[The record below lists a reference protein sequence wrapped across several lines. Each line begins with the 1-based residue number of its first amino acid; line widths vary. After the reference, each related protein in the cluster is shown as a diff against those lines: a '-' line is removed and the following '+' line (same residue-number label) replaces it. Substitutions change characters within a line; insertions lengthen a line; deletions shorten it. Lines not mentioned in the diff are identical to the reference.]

1 MPSIVHAV
9 NPMIR
14 LLDFSVRVLTGAF
27 AFLVLLTV
35 ARADAPYSFAAT
47 PGQLPKAVAPVHYT
61 LDLRPNLQA
70 LTVTGSAI
78 IDIEVREPTDR
89 LVLNA
94 VDMTFSSALL
104 DGVAPAR
111 SITVDEDA
119 QTVTLTFPRT
129 IEAGRYKLRIAYS
142 GKINKFGRGI
152 YSIDYRTDDGRKRMI
167 ASHSEPSDAR
177 RIFPGWDEPA
187 FKATFDLTVTVPE
200 RFMAVSNMPIARE
213 EPTRNGRKRVSF
225 ERTPKMSTYLFVL
238 VAGELE
244 RLTGE
249 AEGITIGVVTT
260 RGKSANGR
268 YAIDQT
274 ADLLKYFNDYF
285 AAKYPLPKLDL
296 IALPSNSASAMEHWG
311 GITFFESGLLYD
323 PAKSSIETQ
332 RRVFSLLA
340 HEIAHQ
346 WLGNLVTT
354 AWWNDLWL
362 NEGFASWMQY
372 KAVDVLHPEW
382 QPWFNSNS
390 AKQGAMAQDAR
401 RGARAITQPVANETE
416 ARAVFDTITYSKGQA
431 VVRMT
436 ETYLGE
442 DVFRDA
448 MRRYM
453 KEHAYSNATS
463 ADLWHALDAVS
474 GKAVGSVA
482 SSYAAQPGVPL
493 VIADSRCV
501 DGEQRVALK
510 QDRFSVRDPA
520 AQPQRWQV
528 PVRFGLPDGTGA
540 TVLLDGEA
548 EIAAGHCGDAVKL
561 NLGDVGYYRVRYDAA
576 MQGAL
581 ARRLASMAPVDR
593 INLLADAWALTEANR
608 NPPSAY
614 FELADQLAGDD
625 HRSVADQVIRTLTR
639 VYGLQRGRPGQAAF
653 AAYARGALRPM
664 FDRIGWQA
672 VDSEPTDRALLRT
685 RLIRTLGDF
694 GDEAVLAEAKRRF
707 DAFQQDAASLPPNL
721 RDSVTHLV
729 GRGAD
734 RATYQT
740 LLELGRKS
748 TNTEERVRYYSA
760 LAAALDPALAR
771 ETLAIALTEELPSDV
786 GRRLI
791 GWVAEAEH
799 PDLAVE
805 FVKNNF
811 ETLATKHG
819 SSFRNT
825 FVSNLMANFSDP
837 ARAEELKGF
846 APAYETSGGRM
857 VAERTRERILADAEF
872 VAEQMP
878 AIDEWVRRRRNS
890 Q

>member
-1 MPSIVHAV
+1 MFD
-9 NPMIR
+9 R
-14 LLDFSVRVLTGAF
+14 FVRVLAG
-27 AFLVLLTV
+27 VLALLLLMAA
-35 ARADAPYSFAAT
+35 ARADAPYSFEAT
-47 PGQLPKAVAPVHYT
+47 PGQLPKTVAPLHYT
-61 LDLRPNLQA
+61 LDLQPNLEA
-70 LTVTGSAI
+70 LTVAGSVV
-78 IDIEVREPTDR
+78 IDIEVRAPTDR
-89 LVLNA
+89 MVLNA
-94 VDMTFSSALL
+94 VDMTFSAASLE
-104 DGVAPAR
+104 GIAPAR
-111 SITVDEDA
+111 SITVDKDA
-119 QTVTLTFPRT
+119 QTVTLSFPRV
-129 IEAGRYKLRIAYS
+129 IEVGRYKLRIAYS
-142 GKINKFGRGI
+142 AQINKFGRGI
-152 YSIDYRTDDGRKRMI
+152 YSIDYRTDDGRKQMI

-187 FKATFDLTVTVPE
+187 FKATFDLSVTVPE
-200 RFMAVSNMPIARE
+200 RFMAVSNMPVARE
-213 EPTRNGRKRVSF
+213 EPALSGSKRVSF
-225 ERTPKMSTYLFVL
+225 ERTPIMSTYLFVL

-268 YAIDQT
+268 YAIEQT

-296 IALPSNSASAMEHWG
+296 VALPSNNASAMEHWG
-311 GITFFESGLLYD
+311 AITFIESGLLYD
-323 PAKSSIETQ
+323 PAKSTIDTQ

-372 KAVDVLHPEW
+372 KVADALHPEW
-382 QPWFNSNS
+382 QPWFNSNG

-401 RGARAITQPVANETE
+401 RSARAITQQVANETE
-416 ARAVFDTITYSKGQA
+416 ASTVFDAITYSKGQA
-431 VVRMT
+431 VVRMV
-436 ETYLGE
+436 ETYVGE

-453 KEHAYSNATS
+453 KEHAYSNATT

-474 GKAVGSVA
+474 GKAIGALA
-482 SSYAAQPGVPL
+482 SSYAEQPGVPL

-501 DGEQRVALK
+501 NGEQRIALK
-510 QDRFSVRDPA
+510 QDRFTVRDPA

-528 PVRFGLPDGTGA
+528 PVRFGRPDGSGA
-540 TVLLDGEA
+540 TVLLDGQV
-548 EIAAGHCGDAVKL
+548 EIAAGRCGDAVKL
-561 NLGDVGYYRVRYDAA
+561 NLGDVGYYRVQYDAA

-581 ARRLASMAPVDR
+581 ARRLTSMEPADR
-593 INLLADAWALTEANR
+593 VNLLADAWALTEANR

-639 VYGLQRGRPGQAAF
+639 VYWLERGRPGQAAF
-653 AAYARGALRPM
+653 AAYARATLRPM
-664 FDRIGWQA
+664 FDRVGWQA
-672 VDSEPTDRALLRT
+672 VAGEAADRALLRA
-685 RLIRTLGDF
+685 RLIRALGDF
-694 GDEAVLAEAKRRF
+694 GDEAVLAEARRRF
-707 DAFQQDAASLPPNL
+707 DAFLRDAASLPPNL
-721 RDSVTHLV
+721 RDAVTHLV
-729 GRGAD
+729 GRSAD

-740 LLELGRKS
+740 LLDLGRKS

-760 LAAALDPALAR
+760 LGGALDPALAR
-771 ETLAIALTEELPSDV
+771 ETLAITLTEELPSDL

-791 GWVAEAEH
+791 FWVAEGEH
-799 PDLAVE
+799 PGLALE
-805 FVKNNF
+805 FVKTNF
-811 ETLATKHG
+811 ETLATKNG

-837 ARAEELKGF
+837 ARAEELKQF

-872 VAEQMP
+872 VARQIP
-878 AIDEWVRRRRNS
+878 AIDEWVRRRGVTP
-890 Q
+890 

>member
-1 MPSIVHAV
+1 MTTPIFNS
-9 NPMIR
+9 
-14 LLDFSVRVLTGAF
+14 SVRVLTGAL
-27 AFLVLLTV
+27 ALVVLLSV
-35 ARADAPYSFAAT
+35 AHADAPYSFEAT
-47 PGQLPKAVAPVHYT
+47 PGQLPKTVAPIHYT
-61 LDLRPNLQA
+61 LDLRPNLEA
-70 LTVTGSAI
+70 LTVAGSAV
-78 IDIEVREPTDR
+78 IDIEVRAPTDR

-94 VDMTFSSALL
+94 VDMTFSAASL
-104 DGVAPAR
+104 DDVAPAR
-111 SITVDEDA
+111 SITVDKDA
-119 QTVTLTFPRT
+119 QTVTLTFPRA

-142 GKINKFGRGI
+142 GQINKTGRGI

-187 FKATFDLTVTVPE
+187 FKATFDLSVTVPDG
-200 RFMAVSNMPIARE
+200 FMAVSNMPVARE
-213 EPTRNGRKRVSF
+213 EPTGSGSKRVSF

-249 AEGITIGVVTT
+249 AEGIAIGVVTT

-268 YAIDQT
+268 YAIEQT
-274 ADLLKYFNDYF
+274 ADLLKYFNEYF

-296 IALPSNSASAMEHWG
+296 VALPSNSASAMEHWG
-311 GITFFESGLLYD
+311 AITFFESGLLYD
-323 PAKSSIETQ
+323 PAKSTIETQ

-401 RGARAITQPVANETE
+401 RSARAITHPVANETE
-416 ARAVFDTITYSKGQA
+416 ARTVFDAITYSKGQA
-431 VVRMT
+431 VVRMV
-436 ETYLGE
+436 ETYMGE

-448 MRRYM
+448 MRRFM
-453 KEHAYSNATS
+453 KEHAYSSATS
-463 ADLWHALDAVS
+463 ADLWQALDAAS
-474 GKAVGSVA
+474 GKAIGSLA
-482 SSYAAQPGVPL
+482 AAYAEQPGVPL
-493 VIADSRCV
+493 VVAGSRCI
-501 DGEQRVALK
+501 DRGQLIALK
-510 QDRFSVRDPA
+510 QDRFTVRDPA

-528 PVRFGLPDGTGA
+528 PVRFGLPDGTSA
-540 TVLLDGEA
+540 TVLLDGQT
-548 EIAAGHCGDAVKL
+548 EIAVGRCGDAVKL

-581 ARRLASMAPVDR
+581 ARQLASMAPVDR
-593 INLLADAWALTEANR
+593 VNLLADAWALTEANR

-639 VYGLQRGRPGQAAF
+639 VSRLERGRPGQAAF
-653 AAYARGALRPM
+653 AAYARATLRPL
-664 FDRIGWQA
+664 FDRVGWQA
-672 VDSEPTDRALLRT
+672 VAGEPTDHVLLRA
-685 RLIRTLGDF
+685 RLIRALGDF
-694 GDEAVLAEAKRRF
+694 GDEAVLAEARRRF
-707 DAFQQDAASLPPNL
+707 DAFLQDAASLPPNL
-721 RDSVTHLV
+721 RDAVTHLV

-734 RATYQT
+734 RATYQI
-740 LLELGRKS
+740 LLDLGRKS

-760 LAAALDPALAR
+760 LAGALDPALTR
-771 ETLAIALTEELPSDV
+771 ETLAIALTEELSTDL
-786 GRRLI
+786 GRRLMF
-791 GWVAEAEH
+791 WVAEGEH
-799 PDLAVE
+799 PDLVLE
-805 FVKNNF
+805 FVKTNF
-811 ETLATKHG
+811 ETLEPKHG

-825 FVSNLMANFSDP
+825 FVSNLMGNFSDP
-837 ARAEELKGF
+837 ARAEELKAF
-846 APAYETSGGRM
+846 APAYETSGGSM

-872 VAEQMP
+872 ITEQMP
-878 AIDEWVRRRRNS
+878 SIDEWVHRRRNS

>member
-9 NPMIR
+9 IPMIQ
-14 LLDFSVRVLTGAF
+14 LLNFSVRVLTGGF
-27 AFLVLLTV
+27 ALLVLMAA
-35 ARADAPYSFAAT
+35 ARADAPFSLDTT
-47 PGQLPKAVAPVHYT
+47 PGQLPKTVAPIHYT
-61 LDLRPNLQA
+61 LDLQPNLEA
-70 LTVTGSAI
+70 LTVAGSAV
-78 IDIEVREPTDR
+78 IDIEVRTPTDR

-94 VDMTFSSALL
+94 VDMTFSAASL
-104 DGVAPAR
+104 DGVAPAS
-111 SITVDEDA
+111 SINVDKDA
-119 QTVTLTFPRT
+119 QTVTLTFPRA
-129 IEAGRYKLRIAYS
+129 IEVGRYKLRIAYS
-142 GKINKFGRGI
+142 GQINKFGRGI
-152 YSIDYRTDDGRKRMI
+152 YSIDYRTDDGRKQMI

-187 FKATFDLTVTVPE
+187 FKATFDLSVTVPE
-200 RFMAVSNMPIARE
+200 RFMAVSNMPVARE
-213 EPTRNGRKRVSF
+213 EPASNGRKRVSF
-225 ERTPKMSTYLFVL
+225 GRTPIMSTYLFVL

-244 RLTGE
+244 RVTGE
-249 AEGITIGVVTT
+249 AEGTTIGIVTT
-260 RGKSANGR
+260 HGKSGNGR
-268 YAIDQT
+268 YAIEQT
-274 ADLLKYFNDYF
+274 ADLLKYFNGYF
-285 AAKYPLPKLDL
+285 ASKYPLPKLDL
-296 IALPSNSASAMEHWG
+296 VALPSNNASAMEHWG
-311 GITFFESGLLYD
+311 AITFFESGLLYD
-323 PAKSSIETQ
+323 PAKSTIDTQ

-372 KAVDVLHPEW
+372 KSADVLHPEW
-382 QPWFNSNS
+382 QSWFNSNG

-416 ARAVFDTITYSKGQA
+416 ARTVFDAITYSKGQA
-431 VVRMT
+431 VVRMV
-436 ETYLGE
+436 ETYVGE

-448 MRRYM
+448 MRRFM

-463 ADLWHALDAVS
+463 ADLWRALDAVS
-474 GKAVGSVA
+474 GKAIGPVA
-482 SSYAAQPGVPL
+482 SPYAEQPGVPL

-501 DGEQRVALK
+501 GGEQRIALK
-510 QDRFSVRDPA
+510 QERFTVRDPA
-520 AQPQRWQV
+520 APPQRWQV

-540 TVLLDGEA
+540 IVLLDGEA
-548 EIAAGHCGDAVKL
+548 EIAAGRCGDAVKL

-581 ARRLASMAPVDR
+581 ARRLPSMAPADR
-593 INLLADAWALTEANR
+593 VNLLADAWALTEANR

-625 HRSVADQVIRTLTR
+625 HRSVVDQVIRTLTR
-639 VYGLQRGRPGQAAF
+639 VYRLQRGRPGQAAF
-653 AAYARGALRPM
+653 ATYARGTLRPM
-664 FDRIGWQA
+664 FDRVGWQA
-672 VDSEPTDRALLRT
+672 IDGEPADRALLRA
-685 RLIRTLGDF
+685 RLVRTLGDL
-694 GDEAVLAEAKRRF
+694 GDEAVLTEAKRRF
-707 DAFQQDAASLPPNL
+707 DAFLQDAGALAPNL

-740 LLELGRKS
+740 LLDLGRKS

-760 LAAALDPALAR
+760 LAGALDPAIAR
-771 ETLAIALTEELPSDV
+771 ETLAIALTEELSTDL

-791 GWVAEAEH
+791 GWVAEGEH

-805 FVKNNF
+805 FVKSNF
-811 ETLATKHG
+811 EMLATKHG

-825 FVSNLMANFSDP
+825 FVSNLMGNFSDA

-857 VAERTRERILADAEF
+857 VAERTRERILADAEL
-872 VAEQMP
+872 VAQQMP
-878 AIDEWVRRRRNS
+878 AIDEWVRRRGVTP
-890 Q
+890 

>member
-1 MPSIVHAV
+1 MPSIDHAV

-14 LLDFSVRVLTGAF
+14 LLDFSASVLTGAF
-27 AFLVLLTV
+27 ALLVLLTL
-35 ARADAPYSFAAT
+35 AHADAPYSFAAT
-47 PGQLPKAVAPVHYT
+47 PGQLPKTVAPVHYT
-61 LDLRPNLQA
+61 LDLRPNLEA
-70 LTVTGSAI
+70 LTVTGSAV

-94 VDMTFSSALL
+94 VDMTFSSASLE
-104 DGVAPAR
+104 GVAPAR
-111 SITVDEDA
+111 TITVDKDA
-119 QTVTLTFPRT
+119 QTVTLTFPRA

-142 GKINKFGRGI
+142 GQINKSGRGI

-213 EPTRNGRKRVSF
+213 EPARNGRKRVSF
-225 ERTPKMSTYLFVL
+225 ERTPQMSTYLFVL

-285 AAKYPLPKLDL
+285 ASKYPLPKLDL
-296 IALPSNSASAMEHWG
+296 VALPSNSASAMEHWG
-311 GITFFESGLLYD
+311 AITFFESGLLYD

-372 KAVDVLHPEW
+372 KAADALHPEW

-416 ARAVFDTITYSKGQA
+416 ARAVFDAITYSKGQA

-436 ETYLGE
+436 ETYVGE

-474 GKAVGSVA
+474 GKAVGPLA
-482 SSYAAQPGVPL
+482 SPYAEQAGVPL

-501 DGEQRVALK
+501 GGEQRIALK
-510 QDRFSVRDPA
+510 QERFTVRDPA

-548 EIAAGHCGDAVKL
+548 EIAAGRCGDAVKL
-561 NLGDVGYYRVRYDAA
+561 NLGDIGYYRVRYDAV

-581 ARRLASMAPVDR
+581 ARRLASMAPADR
-593 INLLADAWALTEANR
+593 VNLLADAWALTEANR

-639 VYGLQRGRPGQAAF
+639 VYRLQRGRPGQAAF
-653 AAYARGALRPM
+653 AAYARGTLRPM
-664 FDRIGWQA
+664 FDRVGWQA
-672 VDSEPTDRALLRT
+672 VDGEPSDRTLLRA

-707 DAFQQDAASLPPNL
+707 DAFLQDAASLPPNL

-740 LLELGRKS
+740 LLDLGRKS

-760 LAAALDPALAR
+760 LAGALDPALAR
-771 ETLAIALTEELPSDV
+771 ETLAIALTEELPADL

-791 GWVAEAEH
+791 GWVAEGEH

-857 VAERTRERILADAEF
+857 VAERTRERILADAEL

-878 AIDEWVRRRRNS
+878 TIDEWVRRRRNS

>member
-1 MPSIVHAV
+1 MTSLFNRFGRSLVGV
-9 NPMIR
+9 
-14 LLDFSVRVLTGAF
+14 
-27 AFLVLLTV
+27 LVLLLV
-35 ARADAPYSFAAT
+35 VSAAHADAPFSFDTT
-47 PGQLPKAVAPVHYT
+47 PGQLPKTVTPIHYT
-61 LDLRPNLQA
+61 LNLQPNLEA
-70 LTVTGSAI
+70 LTVAGSAV
-78 IDIEVREPTDR
+78 IDVEVRTPTDR
-89 LVLNA
+89 FVLNA
-94 VDMTFSSALL
+94 VDMTFSAASL
-104 DGVAPAR
+104 DGVSQTP
-111 SITVDEDA
+111 SIAVDKDA
-119 QTVTLTFPRT
+119 QTVTLTFPRA

-142 GKINKFGRGI
+142 GQINKFGRGI

-167 ASHSEPSDAR
+167 ASHSEPTDAR
-177 RIFPGWDEPA
+177 RIFPSWDEPA

-200 RFMAVSNMPIARE
+200 RFMAVSNMPVARE
-213 EPTRNGRKRVSF
+213 GPAGSGSKRVSF

-249 AEGITIGVVTT
+249 AEGIAIGVVTT

-268 YAIDQT
+268 YAIEQT
-274 ADLLKYFNDYF
+274 ADLLKYFNEYF

-296 IALPSNSASAMEHWG
+296 VALPSNSASAMEHWG
-311 GITFFESGLLYD
+311 AITFFESGLLYD
-323 PAKSSIETQ
+323 PAKSTIETQ

-372 KAVDVLHPEW
+372 KVADALHPEW
-382 QPWFNSNS
+382 QPWFNSIS

-401 RGARAITQPVANETE
+401 RSARAITQPVANETE
-416 ARAVFDTITYSKGQA
+416 ARTVFDAITYSKGQA
-431 VVRMT
+431 VVRMV
-436 ETYLGE
+436 ETYMGE

-474 GKAVGSVA
+474 GKAIGLLA
-482 SSYAAQPGVPL
+482 SPYAAQPGVPL

-501 DGEQRVALK
+501 DGEQRIALK
-510 QDRFSVRDPA
+510 QDRFTVRDPA
-520 AQPQRWQV
+520 AQAQRWQV
-528 PVRFGLPDGTGA
+528 PVRFGLPDGTAA
-540 TVLLDGEA
+540 TVLLDGET
-548 EIAAGHCGDAVKL
+548 EIAAGRCGDAVKL
-561 NLGDVGYYRVRYDAA
+561 NLSDVGYYRVRYDTT

-581 ARRLASMAPVDR
+581 ARRLASMAPADR
-593 INLLADAWALTEANR
+593 VNLLADSWALTEANR

-614 FELADQLAGDD
+614 FELADRLSGDD
-625 HRSVADQVIRTLTR
+625 HRSVADQVIRTLSR
-639 VYGLQRGRPGQAAF
+639 VYRLERGRPGQATF
-653 AAYARGALRPM
+653 AAYARGTLRPL
-664 FDRIGWQA
+664 FDHVGWQV
-672 VDSEPTDRALLRT
+672 VDGEPADRALLRA
-685 RLIRTLGDF
+685 RLIRTLGDL
-694 GDEAVLAEAKRRF
+694 GDEAVLAEARRRF
-707 DAFQQDAASLPPNL
+707 DAFLQDAASLPPNL
-721 RDSVTHLV
+721 RDAVTHLV

-740 LLELGRKS
+740 LLGLGRTS

-760 LAAALDPALAR
+760 LAGVLDPALAR
-771 ETLAIALTEELPSDV
+771 ETLAIALTEELPNDV
-786 GRRLI
+786 SRRLI
-791 GWVAEAEH
+791 NWVAEGEH
-799 PDLAVE
+799 PDLALE
-805 FVKNNF
+805 FVKTNF
-811 ETLATKHG
+811 EALATKHG

-837 ARAEELKGF
+837 ARAEELKAF
-846 APAYETSGGRM
+846 APVYETSGGRM

>member
-1 MPSIVHAV
+1 M
-9 NPMIR
+9 
-14 LLDFSVRVLTGAF
+14 
-27 AFLVLLTV
+27 
-35 ARADAPYSFAAT
+35 
-47 PGQLPKAVAPVHYT
+47 APVHYA
-61 LDLRPNLQA
+61 LDLQPHLEA
-70 LTVTGSAI
+70 LTVTGSAV

-94 VDMTFSSALL
+94 VDMTFSSASL

-111 SITVDEDA
+111 SITVDKDA
-119 QTVTLTFPRT
+119 QTVTLTFPHP

-142 GKINKFGRGI
+142 GQINKFGRGI
-152 YSIDYRTDDGRKRMI
+152 YSIDYRTDDGRKQMI

-200 RFMAVSNMPIARE
+200 RFMAVSNMPVARE
-213 EPTRNGRKRVSF
+213 EATPNGRKRVSF

-296 IALPSNSASAMEHWG
+296 VALPSNSASAMEHWG
-311 GITFFESGLLYD
+311 AITFFESGLLYD

-372 KAVDVLHPEW
+372 KAADVLHPEW
-382 QPWFNSNS
+382 QPWLNSNS

-401 RGARAITQPVANETE
+401 RTARAITQPVANETE

-431 VVRMT
+431 VVRMV

-463 ADLWHALDAVS
+463 ADLWHALDMVS
-474 GKAVGSVA
+474 GKAVGPVA
-482 SSYAAQPGVPL
+482 SPYAEQPGVPL

-501 DGEQRVALK
+501 DGEQRIALK
-510 QDRFSVRDPA
+510 QDRFTVRDPA

-548 EIAAGHCGDAVKL
+548 EIAAGRCGDAVKL

-581 ARRLASMAPVDR
+581 ASRLASMAPADR
-593 INLLADAWALTEANR
+593 VNLLADAWALTEANR

-625 HRSVADQVIRTLTR
+625 HRSVADQVIRTLTH
-639 VYGLQRGRPGQAAF
+639 VYRLQRGRSGQAAF
-653 AAYARGALRPM
+653 AAYARGTLRPL

-672 VDSEPTDRALLRT
+672 ADGEPIDRALLRT

-707 DAFQQDAASLPPNL
+707 DAFLQDAASLPPNL

-734 RATYQT
+734 RTTYQT
-740 LLELGRKS
+740 LLDLGRKS

-760 LAAALDPALAR
+760 LAGAVDPALAR
-771 ETLAIALTEELPSDV
+771 ETLAIALTEELPTDV

-791 GWVAEAEH
+791 FWVAEGEH

-825 FVSNLMANFSDP
+825 FVSNLMANFSDA

-872 VAEQMP
+872 VAEQIP
-878 AIDEWVRRRRNS
+878 PIDEWVRRRRTS

>member
-1 MPSIVHAV
+1 MADAV
-9 NPMIR
+9 TLMTPTFDR
-14 LLDFSVRVLTGAF
+14 LARVPAG
-27 AFLVLLTV
+27 VLALLLLMAA
-35 ARADAPYSFAAT
+35 ARADALFSLDST
-47 PGQLPKAVAPVHYT
+47 PGQLPKTVAPIHYT
-61 LDLRPNLQA
+61 LDLQPNLEA
-70 LTVTGSAI
+70 LTVAGSAV
-78 IDIEVREPTDR
+78 IDIEVRSPTDR
-89 LVLNA
+89 VVLNA
-94 VDMTFSSALL
+94 VDMTFSEASL

-111 SITVDEDA
+111 SITVDKDA
-119 QTVTLTFPRT
+119 QTVTLTFPRA
-129 IEAGRYKLRIAYS
+129 IESGRYKLRIVYS
-142 GKINKFGRGI
+142 GQINKFGRGI

-187 FKATFDLTVTVPE
+187 FKATFDLSVTVPE
-200 RFMAVSNMPIARE
+200 RFMAVSNMPIVRE
-213 EPTRNGRKRVSF
+213 EPTGNGRKRVSF
-225 ERTPKMSTYLFVL
+225 GRTPIMSTYLFVL

-296 IALPSNSASAMEHWG
+296 VALPSNSASAMEHWG
-311 GITFFESGLLYD
+311 AITFFESGLLYD
-323 PAKSSIETQ
+323 PAKSTIDTQ

-346 WLGNLVTT
+346 WFGNLVTT

-372 KAVDVLHPEW
+372 KAADVLHPEW

-401 RGARAITQPVANETE
+401 RSARAITQPVANETE
-416 ARAVFDTITYSKGQA
+416 ARAVFDSITYSKGQA
-431 VVRMT
+431 VVRMV
-436 ETYLGE
+436 ETYVGE

-448 MRRYM
+448 MRRFM
-453 KEHAYSNATS
+453 KEHAYSSATS
-463 ADLWHALDAVS
+463 ADLWRALDAAS
-474 GKAVGSVA
+474 GKAVGRLA
-482 SSYAAQPGVPL
+482 SSYAEQPGVPL

-501 DGEQRVALK
+501 DGEQRIALK
-510 QDRFSVRDPA
+510 QDRFTVRDPA

-528 PVRFGLPDGTGA
+528 PVRFGLPDAVLLDA

-548 EIAAGHCGDAVKL
+548 EITAGRCGDAVKL

-576 MQGAL
+576 MQAAL
-581 ARRLASMAPVDR
+581 ARRLPSMAPADR
-593 INLLADAWALTEANR
+593 VNLLADAWALTEANR
-608 NPPSAY
+608 NSPSAY

-639 VYGLQRGRPGQAAF
+639 VYRLQRGRPGQAAF
-653 AAYARGALRPM
+653 ASYARGTLRPM
-664 FDRIGWQA
+664 FDRVGWQA
-672 VDSEPTDRALLRT
+672 VAGEPTDRALLRA

-707 DAFQQDAASLPPNL
+707 DTFLRDAASLPPNL
-721 RDSVTHLV
+721 RDAVTHLV

-740 LLELGRKS
+740 LLDLGRKS
-748 TNTEERVRYYSA
+748 TSTEERVRYYSA
-760 LAAALDPALAR
+760 LAGALDPALAR
-771 ETLAIALTEELPSDV
+771 ETLAIALTEELPADV

-791 GWVAEAEH
+791 GWVADGEH

-805 FVKNNF
+805 FVKKNF

-819 SSFRNT
+819 SLFRNT

-872 VAEQMP
+872 ASQQIP
-878 AIDEWVRRRRNS
+878 AIDEWVRRRGVTP
-890 Q
+890 

>member
-14 LLDFSVRVLTGAF
+14 LLNFSIRVLTGVF
-27 AFLVLLTV
+27 ALLVLLV
-35 ARADAPYSFAAT
+35 AAHADAPYSFEAT
-47 PGQLPKAVAPVHYT
+47 PGQLPKAVVPTHYT
-61 LDLRPNLQA
+61 LDLQPNLEA

-78 IDIEVREPTDR
+78 IDIDVRTPTDR
-89 LVLNA
+89 IVLNA

-104 DGVAPAR
+104 DGVAPAQ
-111 SITVDEDA
+111 SITVNKDA
-119 QTVTLTFPRT
+119 QTVTLTFPRA
-129 IEAGRYKLRIAYS
+129 IEVGQYKLRIAYS
-142 GKINKFGRGI
+142 GQINKFGRGI

-167 ASHSEPSDAR
+167 ASHSEPTDAR

-200 RFMAVSNMPIARE
+200 RFMAVSNMPVARE
-213 EPTRNGRKRVSF
+213 EPPRDGHKRVSF
-225 ERTPKMSTYLFVL
+225 ERSPKMSTYLFVL

-244 RLTGE
+244 RVTGE

-268 YAIDQT
+268 YAIGQT

-296 IALPSNSASAMEHWG
+296 VALPSNSSSAMEHWG
-311 GITFFESGLLYD
+311 AITFFENGLLYD
-323 PAKSSIETQ
+323 PAKSTIDTQ

-346 WLGNLVTT
+346 WFGNLVTT

-372 KAVDVLHPEW
+372 KAADVLHPEW
-382 QPWFNSNS
+382 QSWFNSNS

-401 RGARAITQPVANETE
+401 RSARAITQPVANETE
-416 ARAVFDTITYSKGQA
+416 ARAVFDAITYSKGQA
-431 VVRMT
+431 VARMV
-436 ETYLGE
+436 ETYVGE

-448 MRRYM
+448 MRRFM

-474 GKAVGSVA
+474 GKLIGALA
-482 SSYAAQPGVPL
+482 SPYAAQPGVPL

-501 DGEQRVALK
+501 DGEQRIALK
-510 QDRFSVRDPA
+510 QDRFTVRDPV
-520 AQPQRWQV
+520 AQPLRWQV

-540 TVLLDGEA
+540 TVLLDGET
-548 EIAAGHCGDAVKL
+548 EIAAGRCGEAVKL

-581 ARRLASMAPVDR
+581 ARRLVSMAPADR
-593 INLLADAWALTEANR
+593 VNLLADAWALTEANR

-625 HRSVADQVIRTLTR
+625 HRSVADQLIRTLTR
-639 VYGLQRGRPGQAAF
+639 VYRLERGRPGQAAF
-653 AAYARGALRPM
+653 AAHARATLRPL

-672 VDSEPTDRALLRT
+672 VAGEPTDHALLRA

-694 GDEAVLAEAKRRF
+694 GDEAVLAEARRRF
-707 DAFQQDAASLPPNL
+707 DAFLQDAASLPPNL
-721 RDSVTHLV
+721 RDAVTHLV

-734 RATYQT
+734 RATYET
-740 LLELGRKS
+740 LLGLGRKS

-760 LAAALDPALAR
+760 LAGALDPALAR
-771 ETLAIALTEELPSDV
+771 ETLAIALTDELPADV
-786 GRRLI
+786 SRRLI
-791 GWVAEAEH
+791 SWVADGEH
-799 PDLAVE
+799 PDFALE

-837 ARAEELKGF
+837 ARAEELKAF